1 MHPSRRL
8 FLLSA
13 PIVGGGMLAWR
24 TSPEVE
30 AQAACPEACADD
42 PVLAAAAELA
52 KAGVQGLRGRSRFR
66 GESARQIASGLRIAV
81 AQSKAKNLDASFR
94 RGLKR
99 EVARVGRDNVVL
111 SVDKNQFAATAQ
123 EFGVAIDPQE
133 RLDLVGGRRV
143 LDALLK
149 RGFTP
154 VLESGAAFFG
164 AVGAELDRQHEAIRP
179 VQITKEQQLYCAG
192 LLDHLGN
199 YSDIA
204 AFTCAIAPFVPNG
217 AAACLFATMVYL
229 GAKYHYENYSGCR

>member
-8 FLLSA
+8 FLLTA

-94 RGLKR
+94 QGLMR

-111 SVDKNQFAATAQ
+111 SVDKARFAATAR

-143 LDALLK
+143 
-149 RGFTP
+149 
-154 VLESGAAFFG
+154 
-164 AVGAELDRQHEAIRP
+164 
-179 VQITKEQQLYCAG
+179 
-192 LLDHLGN
+192 
-199 YSDIA
+199 
-204 AFTCAIAPFVPNG
+204 
-217 AAACLFATMVYL
+217 
-229 GAKYHYENYSGCR
+229 